1 MISEK
6 RAVRVRVN
14 GRLLS
19 ALSDFQK
26 QQLLSLDRKGDR
38 TPETW
43 FIGPKAENAE
53 LFQRLVTRAIGDH
66 MAFRREY
73 MPDDPPI
80 HRGGD
85 SHAMRKSES
94 FIAARLDDMLGYLR
108 ASVPL
113 ASFRNLSHM
122 YWDQALP
129 AVVGYIAALLYNQ
142 NNVAAEASPATTLF
156 EIEVGND
163 LCRMLGYD
171 LPDTEDV
178 ALGAIKPWGH
188 ITCDGSV
195 ANGESVWAS
204 RNVKYFAV
212 AMAEAIRA
220 DAELAAARNTTVKL
234 LSGHRARLLD
244 LTPWQLMNL
253 PIDEVLGLAPRVEK
267 VAGLAPAVIDTAM
280 SRHSVQALGLVAFHR
295 RYLAEVDAPVLLA
308 PVTAHYSW
316 PKSMGMMG
324 LGRESLRPIQV
335 DLAGRMDTV
344 ALRSVLDSCLE
355 AKQPV
360 MQVTAV
366 MGSTEESAVDPLYDI
381 LAIRDEYR
389 AMGMEF
395 SIHADGAWGGYF
407 ASLLRAPRRDDG
419 HDADN
424 DETPAGLT
432 DVSRTEADGWH
443 ALMLGGGTR
452 APGIML
458 SPYVMRQMLALPRAD
473 SITVDPHKAGFAP
486 YAAGA
491 LCYRNGAMRDMVSF
505 KSPVVFHGGI
515 DPTVGV
521 YGIEGSKPGAAAAA
535 VYLAHRVIRT
545 DRSGYGDLLAR
556 CQFNAKRFYAM
567 LVNLSGPDFQVTAF
581 QRLPAETVP
590 GATAADI
597 DAQRQ
602 RIFNDILP
610 LRDEDL
616 VAALCEDQTL
626 FTLFRDM
633 GPDLTITT
641 YAFNFVTAQG
651 VNSDLALMNE
661 MNDLIYRRLS
671 LQSFNGGV
679 ITSTPMFVTSSEF
692 DPAIYG
698 QEFVSGFAAR
708 AGVAAAPGLPMN
720 FLISTTQNP
729 WLSEAGGGHVLSV
742 LRSVLAETAS
752 EAAQA
757 VRTRH
762 GIAPPG

>member
-1 MISEK
+1 
-6 RAVRVRVN
+6 VRTLVN
-14 GRLLS
+14 RRLLS
-19 ALSDFQK
+19 ALSELQK
-26 QQLLSLDRKGDR
+26 EQWLSLDRTGDH

-43 FIGPKAENAE
+43 FIGPKGENAG
-53 LFQRLVTRAIGDH
+53 LFKRLVARAIDH
-66 MAFRREY
+66 HIAFRHDY

-80 HRGGD
+80 HRD
-85 SHAMRKSES
+85 PEAPAIQASET
-94 FIAARLDDMLGYLR
+94 FIAGRLEEMLDCLR
-108 ASVPL
+108 GSVPL

-129 AVVGYIAALLYNQ
+129 AVVGYISALLYNQ
-142 NNVAAEASPATTLF
+142 NNVAAEASPATTLL

-163 LCRMLGYD
+163 LCRMLGYP
-171 LPDTEDV
+171 LPNPE
-178 ALGAIKPWGH
+178 AIAHGAIKPWGH

-220 DAELAAARNTTVKL
+220 GADMAPARNTTVKL
-234 LSGHRARLLD
+234 LDGHRARLLD

-253 PIDEVLGLAPRVEK
+253 PIDEVLGLAPRVSK
-267 VAGLAPAVIDTAM
+267 VAGLPPAVLDAAM

-295 RYLAEVDAPVLLA
+295 RYLGEIEAPVLLA
-308 PVTAHYSW
+308 PATAHYSW

-335 DLAGRMDTV
+335 DQSGRMDMV
-344 ALRSVLDSCLE
+344 ALRAVLDTCLE

-366 MGSTEESAVDPLYDI
+366 LGSTEESAVDPVADI

-389 AMGMEF
+389 ALGLEF
-395 SIHADGAWGGYF
+395 SVHADGAWGGYF
-407 ASLLRAPRRDDG
+407 ASMLRAPHGQEGKDTT
-419 HDADN
+419 N
-424 DETPAGLT
+424 VT
-432 DVSRTEADGWH
+432 RTEADAWH
-443 ALMLGGGTR
+443 ALMLGDGTR

-458 SPYVMRQMLALPRAD
+458 SPYVMRQMLALPGVD

-486 YAAGA
+486 YPAGA

-505 KSPVVFHGGI
+505 KAPVVFHGGI

-567 LVNLSGPDFQVTAF
+567 LVNLAGPDFTVTPF

-590 GATAADI
+590 GATKADI
-597 DAQRQ
+597 AAQKQ
-602 RIFNDILP
+602 QIVEDILP
-610 LRDEDL
+610 LKDADL
-616 VAALCEDQTL
+616 VAALREDSSL
-626 FTLFRDM
+626 FALFRDM

-651 VNSDLALMNE
+651 VNADQALMNE
-661 MNDLIYRRLS
+661 MNDIVYRRLS

-679 ITSTPMFVTSSEF
+679 ITTTPMFVTSSDF
-692 DPAIYG
+692 DPALYG
-698 QEFVSGFAAR
+698 QDFVSDFASR
-708 AGVAAAPGLPMN
+708 AGVMPTPGLPVN

-729 WLSEAGGGHVLSV
+729 WLSEAGGGHVLAT
-742 LRSVLAETAS
+742 LRGVLAETAS
-752 EAAQA
+752 DAAQA
-757 VRTRH
+757 VMARH
-762 GIAPPG
+762 GITPPS

>member
-1 MISEK
+1 
-6 RAVRVRVN
+6 VRTRVN
-14 GRLLS
+14 RRLMS
-19 ALSDFQK
+19 ALSELQK
-26 QQLLSLDRKGDR
+26 QKLLSLDRKGDH

-43 FIGPKAENAE
+43 FIGPKGENAE
-53 LFQRLVTRAIGDH
+53 LFQRLVSRAIDH
-66 MAFRREY
+66 NIAFRRDY

-80 HRGGD
+80 HRA
-85 SHAMRKSES
+85 HTSEALLAS
-94 FIAARLDDMLGYLR
+94 EHFIAKRLDEMLGYLR

-113 ASFRNLSHM
+113 ASFRNMSHM

-129 AVVGYIAALLYNQ
+129 AVLGYIAALLYNQ

-163 LCRMLGYD
+163 LCRMLGYAD
-171 LPDTEDV
+171 PDAESI
-178 ALGAIKPWGH
+178 ARGAIKPWGH

-204 RNVKYFAV
+204 RNIKYFAV

-220 DAELAAARNTTVKL
+220 EPELAPARNTTVKL
-234 LSGHRARLLD
+234 LDGHRARLLD

-253 PIDEVLGLAPRVEK
+253 PIDEVLGLAPRVSK
-267 VAGLAPAVIDTAM
+267 VAGLAPAVLDSAM
-280 SRHSVQALGLVAFHR
+280 SRHSVQDLGLVAFHR
-295 RYLAEVDAPVLLA
+295 RYLADIEAPVLLA
-308 PVTAHYSW
+308 PATAHYSW

-324 LGRESLRPIQV
+324 LGRGSLHPIRV
-335 DLAGRMDTV
+335 DDAGRMDMV
-344 ALRSVLDSCLE
+344 ALRAALDSCL
-355 AKQPV
+355 AARQPV

-366 MGSTEESAVDPLYDI
+366 LGSTEESAVDPLADI

-395 SIHADGAWGGYF
+395 SVHADGAWGGYF
-407 ASLLRAPRRDDG
+407 ASLLRAPHGQPGED
-419 HDADN
+419 
-424 DETPAGLT
+424 LT
-432 DVSRTEADGWH
+432 NVTRTEADARH
-443 ALMLGGGTR
+443 AFMLADGKH

-458 SPYVMRQMLALPRAD
+458 SPHVMRQMLALPGTD

-486 YAAGA
+486 YPAGA

-505 KSPVVFHGGI
+505 KAPVVFHGGL

-567 LVNLSGPDFQVTAF
+567 LVNLEGPDFTVTPF

-590 GATAADI
+590 GATRYDIAAQKQQITD
-597 DAQRQ
+597 
-602 RIFNDILP
+602 DILP
-610 LRDEDL
+610 LKDADL
-616 VAALCEDQTL
+616 VASLREDPAL
-626 FTLFRDM
+626 FALFRDM

-641 YAFNFVTAQG
+641 YAFNFITAQG
-651 VNSDLALMNE
+651 VNTDQALMNE

-671 LQSFNGGV
+671 LQSFNGGS
-679 ITSTPMFVTSSEF
+679 ITSTPMFVTASDF
-692 DPAIYG
+692 DPAHYG
-698 QEFVSGFAAR
+698 QDFVSGFASR
-708 AGVAAAPGLPMN
+708 AGVTVTPGLPMS

-729 WLSEAGGGHVLSV
+729 WLSEAGGGHVLNT
-742 LRSVLAETAS
+742 LRDVLAETAS
-752 EAAQA
+752 DAAQA
-757 VRTRH
+757 VMARH
-762 GIAPPG
+762 GITPPP

>member
-1 MISEK
+1 M
-6 RAVRVRVN
+6 RTRVN
-14 GRLLS
+14 RRLMS
-19 ALSDFQK
+19 ALSEL
-26 QQLLSLDRKGDR
+26 QLEQWLSLDRKGDH

-43 FIGPKAENAE
+43 FIGPKAENAD
-53 LFQRLVTRAIGDH
+53 LFQRLVARAIDHH
-66 MAFRREY
+66 MAFRRDY

-80 HRGGD
+80 HRAHKSRAMVD
-85 SHAMRKSES
+85 SEQ
-94 FIAARLDDMLGYLR
+94 FIADRLDEMLGYLR

-142 NNVAAEASPATTLF
+142 NNVAAEASPATTLL

-163 LCRMLGYD
+163 LCRMLGYAQPGAD
-171 LPDTEDV
+171 EI
-178 ALGAIKPWGH
+178 ARGAIKPWGH

-204 RNVKYFAV
+204 RNIKYFAV

-220 DAELAAARNTTVKL
+220 ESEMAPARNTTVKL
-234 LSGHRARLLD
+234 LDGHRARLLD
-244 LTPWQLMNL
+244 LTPWQMMNL
-253 PIDEVLGLAPRVEK
+253 PIDEVLGLAPRVSK
-267 VAGLAPAVIDTAM
+267 VAGLAPAVLDAAM

-295 RYLAEVDAPVLLA
+295 RYLGEIEAPVLFA
-308 PVTAHYSW
+308 PATAHYSW

-324 LGRESLRPIQV
+324 LGRESLRPIPV
-335 DLAGRMDTV
+335 DRAGRMDVV
-344 ALRSVLDSCLE
+344 ALRSALDTCLD

-366 MGSTEESAVDPLYDI
+366 LGSTEESAVDPLADI

-395 SIHADGAWGGYF
+395 SVHADGAWGGYF
-407 ASLLRAPRRDDG
+407 ASLLRAPLGESAEEDTNV
-419 HDADN
+419 A
-424 DETPAGLT
+424 L
-432 DVSRTEADGWH
+432 TEADGWH
-443 ALMLGGGTR
+443 ALMLGDGKR

-458 SPYVMRQMLALPRAD
+458 SPHVMRQMLALPAAD

-486 YAAGA
+486 YPAGA

-505 KSPVVFHGGI
+505 KAPVVFHGGI

-567 LVNLSGPDFQVTAF
+567 LVNLEGPDFTVTPF
-581 QRLPAETVP
+581 QRLPAEAVP
-590 GATAADI
+590 GATRADI
-597 DAQRQ
+597 AAQKEQ
-602 RIFNDILP
+602 ISSDILP
-610 LRDEDL
+610 LTDADL
-616 VAALCEDQTL
+616 VASLREDPAL
-626 FTLFRDM
+626 FALFRDM

-641 YAFNFVTAQG
+641 YAFNFITAQG
-651 VNSDLALMNE
+651 INTDQTLMNE
-661 MNDLIYRRLS
+661 MNDFIYRRLS

-679 ITSTPMFVTSSEF
+679 ITTTPMFVTSSDF
-692 DPAIYG
+692 DPALYG
-698 QEFVSGFAAR
+698 QDFVSDFASR
-708 AGVAAAPGLPMN
+708 AGVSVTPGLPMS

-729 WLSEAGGGHVLSV
+729 WLSEAGSGHVLNT
-742 LRSVLAETAS
+742 LRDVLAETAS
-752 EAAQA
+752 DAAQA
-757 VRTRH
+757 VMARH
-762 GIAPPG
+762 GITPPS